1 MKFDKNSVIGI
12 SLLAILFIGY
22 FYFTRQGQLEL
33 EAKQK
38 HIADSLA
45 ALQPALKKDAVSAP
59 ELLSLDTV
67 KAAPVAVGSMVQ
79 KGTATEVI
87 SSLENELV
95 KISFTNKGA
104 RPHRVELKK
113 YKSADSTNVELISS
127 DFNKLSYLINTG
139 NNETASTDELYFVA
153 DEVKKEADGSSS
165 IAFKLQDSSGKAIV
179 HKYSLKPDAYLL
191 DWQLQVKG
199 ADKIFTQNNINLVWQ
214 VQSDQHEL
222 DIQSEKRE
230 TQLGLLDANGYDYF
244 TMRDGLNKSWES
256 GLKWLSIKQ
265 KFFNTTLI
273 ADQGFSHVDINC
285 KMPADSLRIVSQSVA
300 NMQLNLPATANADLK
315 FSFFMGPNDY
325 QTLRSQHIELENIVN
340 LGQGV
345 YAFVKYINRWVVMP
359 VFDFIQKYAL
369 NYGLA
374 IALLTIFIR
383 LLTSPLIYSSYV
395 SGAKMKALRPELD
408 AIKAKFEGD
417 QQTFSMEQ
425 MKLYRSAGVNPLGG
439 CVPGLLQIPIFF
451 ALYAYFNANI
461 DLRGVSFWWSK
472 DLSSFDAVFKW
483 GFNIPGL
490 GNHLSLFTILAVV
503 TNLLIA
509 LYSMNSTPDS
519 GNPAL
524 KYMPYIFPVMLLG
537 IFNGLPSAL
546 TWYYTVSN
554 VITLV
559 MQFVIQT
566 YIIDHNKILAE
577 IEANKKK
584 PKEKSKWQERFEQM
598 QETQKKVN
606 SMKDKTSKK

>member
-12 SLLAILFIGY
+12 TLLAFLFIGY
-22 FYFTRQGQLEL
+22 FYFTRQGQMEL

-38 HIADSLA
+38 RVADSLA
-45 ALQPALKKDAVSAP
+45 ALQPAAEKMAVTI
-59 ELLSLDTV
+59 DTAGSQPV
-67 KAAPVAVGSMVQ
+67 QTVAAQVGSMVQ
-79 KGTATEVI
+79 KGNAVESTYM
-87 SSLENELV
+87 LENELV
-95 KISFTNKGA
+95 KITLTNKGA
-104 RPHRVELKK
+104 RPSAVELKK
-113 YKSADSTNVELISS
+113 YKSADSNAVQLISAA
-127 DFNKLSYLINTG
+127 FNKIAYLINTG
-139 NNETASTDELYFVA
+139 NNETASTDDLYFEA
-153 DEVKKEADGSSS
+153 GEIKKEADGSSS
-165 IAFKLQDSSGKAIV
+165 LAFSLRDSSGKSIV
-179 HKYSLKPDAYLL
+179 HQYKLKSNAYSL
-191 DWQLQVKG
+191 DWKVEVKG
-199 ADKIFTQNNINLVWQ
+199 AEKLFTQNKLNLVWQ
-214 VQSDQHEL
+214 VQADQQEL
-222 DIQSEKRE
+222 DIQTEKRE
-230 TQLGLLDANGYDYF
+230 TQLGLYDENGFDYF
-244 TMRDGLNKSWES
+244 TMSDGLNKSWES

-285 KMPADSLRIVSQSVA
+285 KVPNDSLKIVSQTVA
-300 NMQLNLPATANADLK
+300 NMQVNLPATSVTNL
-315 FSFFMGPNDY
+315 SFTYFMGPNDF
-325 QTLRSQHIELENIVN
+325 QVLKSQNIELENIVN

-345 YAFVKYINRWVVMP
+345 YAFVKYINRWIVMP

-383 LLTSPLIYSSYV
+383 LLTYPLIYSSYV

-408 AIKAKFEGD
+408 AIKAKYEGD
-417 QQTFSMEQ
+417 QQAFSMEQ

-439 CVPGLLQIPIFF
+439 CIPGLLQIPIFF

-490 GNHLSLFTILAVV
+490 GSHLSLFTILAVV

-509 LYSMNSTPDS
+509 LYSMNSTPDP

-559 MQFVIQT
+559 MQFAIQN
-566 YIIDHNKILAE
+566 YIIDHDKILAG

-606 SMKDKTSKK
+606 ALKEKTSKKK